1 MIDWIKFYSVSTI
14 FQSFEGIYSFQIII
28 GKYIY
33 SKEKPLSPLERFGVW
48 LGVLEKPKPCPG
60 VDDLYAVSQEDI
72 D

>member
-14 FQSFEGIYSFQIII
+14 FQSFEGIYSFHIII

>member
-1 MIDWIKFYSVSTI
+1 MIDLIEFYAVSAI
-14 FQSFEGIYSFQIII
+14 FQSCKGIYSIQIII
-28 GKYIY
+28 GKYIC
-33 SKEKPLSPLERFGVW
+33 SKEKPLSTFERFGVW